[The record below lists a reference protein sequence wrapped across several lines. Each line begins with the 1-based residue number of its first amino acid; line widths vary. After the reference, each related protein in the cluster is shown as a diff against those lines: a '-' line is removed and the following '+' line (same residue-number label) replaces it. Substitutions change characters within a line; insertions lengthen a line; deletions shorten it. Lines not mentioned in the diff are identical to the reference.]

1 MLGGGEEDED
11 APKNFFEPI
20 SYSKLQR
27 VIGTHHPID
36 QETKT
41 RFSIKDRTTIKDY
54 EAKLSDACFCYAIG
68 LQIKAT
74 TKYLKQKM
82 KGKKEAKFIRPESMA
97 DLPDSNSSEDS
108 DADENNGITDVS
120 LALGDGATLYLQ
132 MMKTFSIMFLIL
144 TILNIPIYVL
154 YV

>member
-1 MLGGGEEDED
+1 
-11 APKNFFEPI
+11 
-20 SYSKLQR
+20 
-27 VIGTHHPID
+27 
-36 QETKT
+36 
-41 RFSIKDRTTIKDY
+41 
-54 EAKLSDACFCYAIG
+54 
-68 LQIKAT
+68 
-74 TKYLKQKM
+74 M

-108 DADENNGITDVS
+108 DADENNGITNVS

-132 MMKTFSIMFLIL
+132 MMKTFSIMFLVL

>member
-1 MLGGGEEDED
+1 
-11 APKNFFEPI
+11 
-20 SYSKLQR
+20 
-27 VIGTHHPID
+27 
-36 QETKT
+36 
-41 RFSIKDRTTIKDY
+41 
-54 EAKLSDACFCYAIG
+54 
-68 LQIKAT
+68 
-74 TKYLKQKM
+74 M
-82 KGKKEAKFIRPESMA
+82 KGKKEVKFIRPESMA